1 MDVIQ
6 KMDQATVTE
15 TPKAKRRSKEKLAK
29 ILEDAMAGN
38 DDLSNAGG
46 GKKGAKIHLKQKV
59 VLLSEENQ
67 NLSKAINVKNAE
79 ITDLKRSVQSLNEV
93 LNSVP
98 IDELRC
104 NSSIASSKLLELS
117 KKNRLLRA
125 ELESTKNKVNKKELQ
140 IQKLER
146 DLKLL
151 EDKLHKGTTETPK
164 EPSDELRVKLNA
176 IQQKLFETRNKNT
189 ELQNQL
195 KLAQKCLQQEIGEN
209 FNLATMAS
217 QTQNSN
223 WRGRAQQIIH
233 LQQKVHELKERLEIV
248 DRQYAEGIPITF
260 ATDDVPH
267 ADLAAS
273 HTAKSGARSAG
284 GHAEA
289 SVASNVSATSFDRY
303 NTVVRKTEILHRAK
317 VEGLEKEIASLKA
330 QLEEQ
335 RGKVLALKVRNK
347 TLNDEVLKY
356 KVKASSLEEQTDYNG
371 LNLANM
377 NEKMNVQRYHYESRL
392 EEMARQLND
401 LKRIHKDGAFR
412 EEELRLKLENME
424 NLLQSKETH
433 IEDLNQ
439 TITRLET
446 DLKALSGGFLF
457 SCRELRKEEFIT
469 ILDSLEAEKNE
480 LLKHNKTLVERSEQD
495 RAKNDT
501 LHEQLAKQKVRL
513 SRMEARMRELEKE
526 LELQSERKKRSQRIA
541 DYVSSVNST
550 ASMGTFVFE
559 NTSQN
564 ALSQRAIDE
573 FTPAQVYQM
582 KHELEYAQEKLAYMS
597 EKVAHLQEEKEND
610 ARSFAEIINSSKGV
624 VLETILGNR
633 SNASLSVEISTGT
646 SV

>member
-6 KMDQATVTE
+6 KVDQATVTE
-15 TPKAKRRSKEKLAK
+15 TPKTKRRSKEKLAK
-29 ILEDAMAGN
+29 IIEDVVGGK
-38 DDLSNAGG
+38 DDVNAGCT
-46 GKKGAKIHLKQKV
+46 GKKGQKVHLKQKV

-67 NLSKAINVKNAE
+67 NLSQTISAKNAE
-79 ITDLKRSVQSLNEV
+79 ISDLKRSVQSLNEV

-125 ELESTKNKVNKKELQ
+125 ELETTKNRVSKKELQ

-146 DLKLL
+146 DLKHL
-151 EDKLHKGTTETPK
+151 EDRFHKGSTDTSKDSSE
-164 EPSDELRVKLNA
+164 ELRGKLIS

-217 QTQNSN
+217 QAQNSN
-223 WRGRAQQIIH
+223 WRGRAQQILH
-233 LQQKVHELKERLEIV
+233 LQQKVHELKARLEMV
-248 DRQYAEGIPITF
+248 ERQYSDGSPIAFASGEGTHAE
-260 ATDDVPH
+260 
-267 ADLAAS
+267 LAPPTS
-273 HTAKSGARSAG
+273 AKSGARSATS
-284 GHAEA
+284 HVEA
-289 SVASNVSATSFDRY
+289 HIAPNLSATSFDRY

-356 KVKASSLEEQTDYNG
+356 KVKANTLEEQTDYNG

-377 NEKMNVQRYHYESRL
+377 NEKMSAQRYHYESRL
-392 EEMARQLND
+392 EEMTRQLND
-401 LKRIHKDGAFR
+401 LKRLHKEDSFR
-412 EEELRLKLENME
+412 QEEMRLKLENME
-424 NLLQSKETH
+424 NLVQSKETY
-433 IEDLNQ
+433 IEELKQ
-439 TITRLET
+439 TIVRLET

-480 LLKHNKTLVERSEQD
+480 LLKHNKTLTERSEQD
-495 RAKNDT
+495 RLKNES
-501 LHEQLAKQKVRL
+501 LHEQLAKQKVRI
-513 SRMEARMRELEKE
+513 SRMEARIRELERE
-526 LELQSERKKRSQRIA
+526 VELQTERKKRTQRIA
-541 DYVSSVNST
+541 DYVSSVSSA

-559 NTSQN
+559 NSSQSN
-564 ALSQRAIDE
+564 LSNVAIDE
-573 FTPAQVYQM
+573 YTPAQVYQM
-582 KHELEYAQEKLAYMS
+582 KHELEYAQEKLTYLN
-597 EKVAHLQEEKEND
+597 EKVQHLQEEKETD
-610 ARSFAEIINSSKGV
+610 ARAFADIINSSKNI
-624 VLETILGNR
+624 VLDTILGNR
-633 SNASLSVEISTGT
+633 SNASISVEISTGK